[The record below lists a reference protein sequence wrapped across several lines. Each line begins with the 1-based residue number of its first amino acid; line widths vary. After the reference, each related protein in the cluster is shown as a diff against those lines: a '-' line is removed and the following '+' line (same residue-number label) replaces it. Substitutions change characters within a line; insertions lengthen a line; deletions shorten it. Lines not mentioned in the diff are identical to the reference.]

1 MLEQTQS
8 EAFFNFCAQ
17 YPEVKISQHK
27 SEQLKS
33 YFVKAARERDRRSC
47 LYRKHEEARLVFN
60 ECFKFRKNL
69 LEEVVNADNPP
80 LLMSLSKAV
89 EMTLCP
95 KPEGSEFHK
104 FGCINRTC
112 DNCGT
117 HLFRLLP
124 EESSG
129 SELVK
134 WKCYDYVA
142 TGKLTSSGY
151 QQKKIA
157 LVQQETAPKELFQY
171 FIKLL
176 EAYPLH
182 QFIAVWQKKQLDDL
196 LQNLPLGHVVCI
208 HDYSESYSCRGQK
221 EIQSQYF
228 DVNKAS
234 LHITVM

>member
-69 LEEVVNADNPP
+69 LEEAVNADNPP

-104 FGCINRTC
+104 FGCINRIC

-142 TGKLTSSGY
+142 TGKLTSSGD

-182 QFIAVWQKKQLDDL
+182 QFIAVWQKNQLDDL
-196 LQNLPLGHVVCI
+196 LENLPLGHVVCI